1 MSEMTPEELEAYNES
16 IPEWKRGA
24 LVVSD
29 AAEEEEEQEK
39 GIFGRAKDSVKQR
52 ISSTESAQNFYKS
65 DEYQQIEKLRSEYSE
80 FKNELKDQIDN
91 SQSPLI

>member
-1 MSEMTPEELEAYNES
+1 MSEMTPEEPEAYNES
-16 IPEWKRGA
+16 IPERKREA